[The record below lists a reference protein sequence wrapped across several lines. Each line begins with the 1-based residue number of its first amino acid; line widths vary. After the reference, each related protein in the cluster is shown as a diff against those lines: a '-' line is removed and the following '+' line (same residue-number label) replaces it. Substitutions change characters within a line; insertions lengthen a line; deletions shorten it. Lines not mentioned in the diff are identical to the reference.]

1 MIKLTE
7 FIESRPKMFKRLVNG
22 TDLSIINYSSASYA
36 NAFHKER
43 ATAIIQMKSK
53 PFFFGMF
60 KEYTVQMPKHL
71 KLKQFKESKEWY
83 IGYDNDMKTIV
94 TYSEGKEHLRK
105 LIAEF
110 KNLKHELSAKDFEE
124 DFI

>member
-1 MIKLTE
+1 MNRLLE
-7 FIESRPKMFKRLVNG
+7 LFESRPAMFKRLVKG
-22 TDLSIINYSSASYA
+22 TDLSIINYPSASYA
-36 NAFHKER
+36 NAFHKEK

-60 KEYTVQMPKHL
+60 KEHTVQMPKHL
-71 KLKQFKESKEWY
+71 KLLQEFDSGKWY
-83 IGYDNDMKTIV
+83 IGYDNDMKNIV

-105 LIAEF
+105 LIAEY